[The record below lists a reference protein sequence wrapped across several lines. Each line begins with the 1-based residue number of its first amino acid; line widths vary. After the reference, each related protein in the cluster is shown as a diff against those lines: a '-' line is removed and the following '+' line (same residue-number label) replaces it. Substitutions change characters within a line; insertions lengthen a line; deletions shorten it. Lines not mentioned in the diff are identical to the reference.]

1 MVLVPV
7 LGARLSL
14 VLGCL
19 LYTLSP
25 VLTYL
30 CLVTRWIIL
39 VSTISTYI
47 YNIY

>member
-30 CLVTRWIIL
+30 CLVTRWITL
-39 VSTISTYI
+39 VSTDI
-47 YNIY
+47 Y